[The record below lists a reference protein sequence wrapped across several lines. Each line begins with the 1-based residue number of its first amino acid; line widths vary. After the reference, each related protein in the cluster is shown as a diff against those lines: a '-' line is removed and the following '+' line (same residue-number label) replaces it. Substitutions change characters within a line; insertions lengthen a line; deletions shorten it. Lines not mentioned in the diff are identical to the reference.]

1 MLEINAFQR
10 ANWLVFNYVETRGT
24 VANSLALSASPPPSF
39 PPLPGIPRRCFD
51 GDVTSV
57 AGSLRRNPC
66 WKIKRLNI
74 NSLEVLKA
82 DSLFDSHCRDGMK
95 CLWWGQWTS
104 APSIADKTK
113 KKNSKKAEEGRGEEV
128 EKKWELI
135 DEDNYYTNL
144 ISGKNPIVFT
154 I

>member
-113 KKNSKKAEEGRGEEV
+113 KTPKKQRKGGG
-128 EKKWELI
+128 KKWKKMRI
-135 DEDNYYTNL
+135 DRRRQLLHEFNIWKESNRIYYL
-144 ISGKNPIVFT
+144 K
-154 I
+154 